1 MNCYVLVS
9 LVVMVDV
16 GFLLDSSGSIVD
28 HYQEE
33 KEFLKKLAEYLG
45 VGTNRGRGSVITFS
59 LRTDFSIKLN
69 DYNNLTLFNE
79 AVDNI
84 PHMHSWTRI
93 DRALRAAQSDMFTP
107 SAGSREGVPKI
118 LVLLTDGEQTT
129 HKGAYE
135 DPSMIAKEIREQGI
149 NMLVVG
155 MGTGI
160 NFAELESIAGTS
172 DLVFTADTF
181 EELISVP
188 FVRRVAS
195 SSCDVGKSSFI

>member
-1 MNCYVLVS
+1 
-9 LVVMVDV
+9 MVDV
-16 GFLLDSSGSIVD
+16 GFLLDSSGSIEN

-33 KEFLKKLAEYLG
+33 KDFLKKLAEYLG

-59 LRTDFSIKLN
+59 LDTDFTIKFN
-69 DYNNLTLFNE
+69 DHDNITSFNQ

-84 PHMHSWTRI
+84 PLMKRTTYM
-93 DRALRAAQSDMFTP
+93 DRALRLAQSDMFTP

-129 HKGAYE
+129 DGEAYE
-135 DPSMIAKEIREQGI
+135 DPSMVAKEVREAGI

-155 MGTGI
+155 MGRGI
-160 NFAELESIAGTS
+160 KFAELESIAGTS

-188 FVRRVAS
+188 FVRRVSAT
-195 SSCDVGKSSFI
+195 SCEIGDCP